1 MTRISVE
8 ELLNESASDTEER
21 RMTATMTL
29 VFVTVSDNCKYSR
42 QWSINS
48 ATATK
53 LTLKEFMRFMKSKCA
68 RIAHALPKDPRMFYT
83 DEEDDD
89 IFVGSDDEY
98 KEMVKVAINKNK
110 EGFPMVINC
119 VKKNGKKDGRKAD
132 LLSRDSKTSPGK
144 VTKFSP
150 KLRSR
155 AAQTPTRPISLTL
168 KYSDDLKELS
178 DELKKTSITLGE
190 EESLVSPGREEIRR
204 QQASV
209 FDWMSSAHAKGQEDS
224 PPAWFQAFMENY
236 KEDLVAEIS
245 AKVVQSLGVVIDNKL
260 AGFEKKKIHIDQK
273 KEEKVVVGKTK
284 KGRDTEKV
292 KKEAMRMSMEIKDE
306 TESKELKKLRK
317 SLMKKTDKVVKIA
330 MKIEKKQNQEEKRR
344 KPSLSSVGSDSGI
357 SIQVKKDKNDKKK
370 KIKRSKDCTPKGA
383 TDNEVEVN
391 HTNNTIIYPVLAK
404 PNYPLSP
411 VKTYPVVP
419 VVQNYP
425 IVKSPDKSVS
435 IIDKILAING
445 LKDDIIKNLEA
456 EVSAKKFAGKEKVEI
471 VKPEGKLANAVYVSE
486 SNNVMKVMAGDEVE
500 TSLTVTN
507 MGCFEWTEDVSLQQI
522 ISSDQLVTEKKSV
535 NLSGIVP
542 GEENDFQF
550 KFKASSGPGVYESV
564 WNFFVENERFGP
576 AVSFKII
583 VPSDE
588 EDATEMK
595 DFNIGVEMKNLG
607 SSASSLEM
615 VEMIESSKKEDE
627 GFDLLASE
635 VDSLNLDLEK
645 KNYDDD
651 FEVIPIPSCFDLD
664 VPFELI
670 EDTMK
675 SREPEKVAISLNQ
688 QTVSAKSEFDTV
700 KRIMEADAVIDPTI
714 IQPTLE
720 KNPMDELVK
729 MGFGNRDQNKRLL
742 DLFNNDTEK
751 VLKVIF
757 EENQVDWAGMRH

>member
-1 MTRISVE
+1 
-8 ELLNESASDTEER
+8 
-21 RMTATMTL
+21 
-29 VFVTVSDNCKYSR
+29 
-42 QWSINS
+42 
-48 ATATK
+48 
-53 LTLKEFMRFMKSKCA
+53 MK
-68 RIAHALPKDPRMFYT
+68 MF
-83 DEEDDD
+83 
-89 IFVGSDDEY
+89 
-98 KEMVKVAINKNK
+98 
-110 EGFPMVINC
+110 
-119 VKKNGKKDGRKAD
+119 
-132 LLSRDSKTSPGK
+132 
-144 VTKFSP
+144 
-150 KLRSR
+150 
-155 AAQTPTRPISLTL
+155 SL
-168 KYSDDLKELS
+168 ELS
-178 DELKKTSITLGE
+178 DELKKTSISLEEE

-209 FDWMSSAHAKGQEDS
+209 FDWMSSAHADGQEDK
-224 PPAWFQAFMENY
+224 PPAWFQTFMENY

-260 AGFEKKKIHIDQK
+260 AGFEKKKNHIEQK

-292 KKEAMRMSMEIKDE
+292 KKEAMRMSMEINDE
-306 TESKELKKLRK
+306 TESKELKRLRK

-357 SIQVKKDKNDKKK
+357 SIQMKKEKNEKKK
-370 KIKRSKDCTPKGA
+370 KIKRSKDYTPKGA
-383 TDNEVEVN
+383 TDTEVEVN
-391 HTNNTIIYPVLAK
+391 TIYPVLAK
-404 PNYPLSP
+404 PNYPVSP
-411 VKTYPVVP
+411 VQTYPVVP

-425 IVKSPDKSVS
+425 IVKSPERSVS

-456 EVSAKKFAGKEKVEI
+456 EVSAKKLDGKEKVEI
-471 VKPEGKLANAVYVSE
+471 VKTEGKLANAVYVSE
-486 SNNVMKVMAGDEVE
+486 SNNVMKVTAGDEVV

-507 MGCFEWTEDVSLQQI
+507 MGCFQWTEDVSLQQI
-522 ISSDQLVTEKKSV
+522 ISSDQLKTEKKSV

-550 KFKASSGPGVYESV
+550 KFKAPSGPGVYESV

-583 VPSDE
+583 VPTDE

-595 DFNIGVEMKNLG
+595 DFNMGVEMKNLG
-607 SSASSLEM
+607 SSASCHEM

-635 VDSLNLDLEK
+635 VDSLNLEK

-670 EDTMK
+670 EDAVE
-675 SREPEKVAISLNQ
+675 SRELEKEASTSSLNQ
-688 QTVSAKSEFDTV
+688 QTATTAETEFDTAIV
-700 KRIMEADAVIDPTI
+700 KRIMEADTVIVPTI
-714 IQPTLE
+714 IQPDLG
-720 KNPMDELVK
+720 KSPMEELVK

-751 VLKVIF
+751 VLKVMF